1 MFGRSLDEKKGRG
14 IYRRVLHYTV
24 GTDIRPLSSLA
35 EVKTLSG
42 SCTLSSHFFADTR
55 KPGEVL
61 VRDAA
66 CLNCSGCSNLK
77 FDDCENMEMCG
88 KPFTRRV
95 QLVSNARSEAPP
107 LRSAIQLN
115 GLERAKQ
122 VTAGMFVGSE
132 NAEEK
137 EPFIISLALGS
148 EQVWV
153 GPDGESWNGVIK
165 AGERYIQAR
174 KLHRESAL
182 VYCETDLLF
191 YMNSEDVR
199 VLNMIA
205 TERAGRRTRSTAP
218 KTYVFVESDIEILKN
233 RVDVGPT
240 IE

>member
-1 MFGRSLDEKKGRG
+1 
-14 IYRRVLHYTV
+14 
-24 GTDIRPLSSLA
+24 
-35 EVKTLSG
+35 
-42 SCTLSSHFFADTR
+42 
-55 KPGEVL
+55 
-61 VRDAA
+61 
-66 CLNCSGCSNLK
+66 
-77 FDDCENMEMCG
+77 
-88 KPFTRRV
+88 
-95 QLVSNARSEAPP
+95 
-107 LRSAIQLN
+107 
-115 GLERAKQ
+115 
-122 VTAGMFVGSE
+122 
-132 NAEEK
+132 
-137 EPFIISLALGS
+137 
-148 EQVWV
+148 V

-233 RVDVGPT
+233 RVYVGPT